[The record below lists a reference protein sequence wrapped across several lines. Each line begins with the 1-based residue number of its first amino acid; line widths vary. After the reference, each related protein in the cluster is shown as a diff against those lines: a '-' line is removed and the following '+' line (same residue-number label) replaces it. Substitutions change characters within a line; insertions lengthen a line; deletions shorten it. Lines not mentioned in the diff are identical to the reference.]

1 MKRIET
7 KRLILWEK
15 HDVERFLS
23 EEEIKKIEWEF
34 KPTII
39 YDPETNQPI
48 LDENWNIRVKYN
60 EIGVKRKSE
69 ISDNVKKLFEN
80 LFIDTM
86 KKK

>member
-1 MKRIET
+1 MG
-7 KRLILWEK
+7 
-15 HDVERFLS
+15 
-23 EEEIKKIEWEF
+23 WEF
-34 KPTII
+34 KPTIV